1 MEWITY
7 GLKHEYYKI
16 NIECLN
22 STFNLIKIIREGFD
36 SIEQSFYSSI
46 LFNGLI
52 DKFKVNDID
61 QELKLTIIATVGN
74 LIFYLGHNLEQK
86 SIETL
91 LDIYKDKYI
100 ILFT

>member
-36 SIEQSFYSSI
+36 SVEHSSYSNI

-52 DKFKVNDID
+52 DKFKANDID
-61 QELKLTIIATVGN
+61 QELKLKDLSSFLVFSSS
-74 LIFYLGHNLEQK
+74 L
-86 SIETL
+86 STL
-91 LDIYKDKYI
+91 LSMWR
-100 ILFT
+100 

>member
-1 MEWITY
+1 MDWIIY

-36 SIEQSFYSSI
+36 SVEHTMYSNI

-52 DKFKVNDID
+52 DKFRANDID

-74 LIFYLGHNLEQK
+74 LIFYLGHTLENK
-86 SIETL
+86 SLETL
-91 LDIYKDKYI
+91 LDIYKDK
-100 ILFT
+100 